1 MEPDIC
7 KLGGQYL
14 AEGNQDVEDI
24 LMENIL

>member
-1 MEPDIC
+1 MEPDISSEAST
-7 KLGGQYL
+7 YL